1 MDDELH
7 IKSRDLCER
16 CAFGRCPTMSD
27 GRNCEKCGA
36 FVPWNA
42 DGSLAG
48 CGCALIDDRT
58 PCPYFRDME
67 TDWRAGATLKARC
80 AG

>member
-1 MDDELH
+1 MDDEELY

-16 CAFGRCPTMSD
+16 CAFGDCPA
-27 GRNCEKCGA
+27 RNCEKCGA

-48 CGCALIDDRT
+48 CGCALVDDRM
-58 PCPYFRDME
+58 PCPYFRE
-67 TDWRAGATLKARC
+67 KTEPGFRQKATLKARC